1 MVVRFSS
8 GATICIENTIT
19 VRFFRSLPQL
29 TKQAFRIF
37 IARNAPTH
45 DADGA
50 CREMPLETA
59 GYELSGWAGCVFLRG
74 SSSEIS
80 EETPKYRTRSRSAG
94 GQATAAEIST
104 SLIYRAFLPERAAR
118 SLVARFLRCEHL
130 PLS

>member
-59 GYELSGWAGCVFLRG
+59 GYELKRMGRLRASTRVVLRDIG
-74 SSSEIS
+74 GDSEIS
-80 EETPKYRTRSRSAG
+80 D
-94 GQATAAEIST
+94 
-104 SLIYRAFLPERAAR
+104 AFA
-118 SLVARFLRCEHL
+118 
-130 PLS
+130 

>member
-59 GYELSGWAGCVFLRG
+59 GYELKRMGRLRVSTRVVLRDIG
-74 SSSEIS
+74 GDSEIPESSELC
-80 EETPKYRTRSRSAG
+80 RR
-94 GQATAAEIST
+94 QATVAEIF
-104 SLIYRAFLPERAAR
+104 YVADLP
-118 SLVARFLRCEHL
+118 SI
-130 PLS
+130 SS